1 MCFPQAFELS
11 FDLNVFE
18 MLNSISG
25 HLHAVLIWVLSLY
38 CTATTGK
45 DGITGSRFNGS
56 PEMSNKTTKK
66 KRQNTYENHFS
77 QLGHVTRKDS
87 DS

>member
-1 MCFPQAFELS
+1 MCMCFPQAFELS
-11 FDLNVFE
+11 FNLNVFE

-25 HLHAVLIWVLSLY
+25 HSHAVLIWVLNLY

-56 PEMSNKTTKK
+56 PEMSNKTTQ
-66 KRQNTYENHFS
+66 QNGKIIMRTISHR
-77 QLGHVTRKDS
+77 LDM
-87 DS
+87 